1 MIEPTFR
8 INDYVLLPTG
18 DIGRVIGIDVK
29 EDLYEGASL
38 TTYKVCWTEFFID
51 QPCKWNVRDC
61 ESGELGFVDLNASIL
76 KKIGFKVVAGQ
87 GTYRYQDLVC
97 RKTVVY
103 DSSDASL
110 TVFKPSKHPIL
121 DFMYAD
127 FVSDMQH
134 HFSAVDIVFPFLD
147 TYFAELVFKKRNK

>member
-1 MIEPTFR
+1 MIGPIFR

-29 EDLYEGASL
+29 EYLDEDTCF
-38 TTYKVCWTEFFID
+38 TTYKVCWSEWFAD
-51 QPCKWNVRDC
+51 QPCKRHVRDYGW
-61 ESGELGFVDLNASIL
+61 SELGFVDLNASIL
-76 KKIGFKVVAGQ
+76 KRIGFKAVAGQ

-103 DSSDASL
+103 DGSDASL

>member
-29 EDLYEGASL
+29 ENLDADTSL
-38 TTYKVCWTEFFID
+38 TTYKVCWTEWFVD
-51 QPCKWNVRDC
+51 QPCKWRVKDYGF
-61 ESGELGFVDLNASIL
+61 GELRFVDLNASIL
-76 KKIGFKVVAGQ
+76 KVIGFKAVAGQ
-87 GTYRYQDLVC
+87 STYRYHDLVC

-147 TYFAELVFKKRNK
+147 FYFAQLVCKKRNK